1 MICSNCQATI
11 ADKAIVC
18 YRCGAPTA
26 IPAADR
32 GTVAPAKRQLPVSV
46 IVLEMLAVLSVVL
59 GIVMSPAI
67 ESRIAGVVAAC
78 VFSAISAVILIFRRG
93 RTPKS

>member
-1 MICSNCQATI
+1 MICSHCQATI

-26 IPAADR
+26 IPAAEHR
-32 GTVAPAKRQLPVSV
+32 TVAPAKRQLPVSV
-46 IVLEMLAVLSVVL
+46 IVLEVLAVLSVVL
-59 GIVMSPAI
+59 GIVMSTAI

-78 VFSAISAVILIFRRG
+78 VFSTISAVILISRRR
-93 RTPKS
+93 RTPKP

>member
-1 MICSNCQATI
+1 MICSHCQATI

-26 IPAADR
+26 IPAAER
-32 GTVAPAKRQLPVSV
+32 GTTAPAQRRLPVSV
-46 IVLEMLAVLSVVL
+46 IVLEALAVLSVVV
-59 GIVMSPAI
+59 GVVTSTAI

-78 VFSAISAVILIFRRG
+78 VLSAISAVILISRRR
-93 RTPKS
+93 RTPRS